1 MYQIIDTPKGG
12 IAVFMAEG
20 KFDCSVVNVFEK
32 NKGGTI
38 AITEHYV
45 FRHQVPKEEVRE
57 FVLRVKRRLYADHT
71 EN

>member
-1 MYQIIDTPKGG
+1 MYQIIETPKGG

-32 NKGGTI
+32 KKGGTI

-45 FRHQVPKEEVRE
+45 FRANVLKAEVRA
-57 FVLRVKRRLYADHT
+57 FVSQIKKRLYADHSQI
-71 EN
+71 